1 MRAYILILSQED
13 RDIEST
19 WFKTSTAHPSDIP
32 PPTRM
37 YLLVL
42 PKQSTTWEPNVQTC
56 KPMGTIIETTIYV
69 KAKIWVFLML
79 VCEIQFEIFSFTY
92 AEKFKKEINL
102 LVKASSMLKIKMK
115 RLHVLLVL
123 NLART
128 LEPS

>member
-1 MRAYILILSQED
+1 
-13 RDIEST
+13 
-19 WFKTSTAHPSDIP
+19 
-32 PPTRM
+32 
-37 YLLVL
+37 
-42 PKQSTTWEPNVQTC
+42 
-56 KPMGTIIETTIYV
+56 MGTIIETTIYV